1 MRSFNLTIGT
11 TATIAVPEQFLADM
25 RIDAM
30 SENATP
36 FLKAIHEQNED
47 DDDFLLAILTNGIRI
62 GIREELTRITQTA
75 GMSLRLAPAQVL
87 GTSRKP
93 PPEDAQPLLLEVKKT
108 AEESATTEQAA

>member
-11 TATIAVPEQFLADM
+11 TATISVPNQFLADM

-30 SENATP
+30 QEDATP
-36 FLKAIHEQNED
+36 FLAKMHELYPED
-47 DDDFLLAILTNGIRI
+47 DDAFLLAILTNGVRI
-62 GIREELTRITQTA
+62 GIREELTRITQAA
-75 GMSLRLAPAQVL
+75 GMGLRLAPAQVL

-108 AEESATTEQAA
+108 AE